1 MGCYIKKWYVIIF
14 IKYNVF
20 IENIEEVIL
29 NIAW

>member
-1 MGCYIKKWYVIIF
+1 MGCNIKKWYVMIF
-14 IKYNVF
+14 IKYIVF

>member
-1 MGCYIKKWYVIIF
+1 MECNIKKWYVMIF
-14 IKYNVF
+14 IIYIVF

>member
-1 MGCYIKKWYVIIF
+1 MECNIKKWYVMIF
-14 IKYNVF
+14 IKYIVF